1 MNKYAFALTVAVC
14 SFSAAG
20 AYAGGFGHKGS
31 TNMFRSGGN
40 TGVSSGLINISP
52 SIGLGDVTA
61 LNNVLSGNAILSGN
75 TVSGILNGNNTN
87 VLSGILGT
95 VGNAVSQGNHSY
107 KLGRRY

>member
-1 MNKYAFALTVAVC
+1 MKKYAFALTVVIC

-20 AYAGGFGHKGS
+20 AHAGGFGHKAGS
-31 TNMFRSGGN
+31 TNVFRSGGN

-75 TVSGILNGNNTN
+75 AVSGILSGNTTN
-87 VLSGILGT
+87 VLSGILGS
-95 VGNAVSQGNHSY
+95 VGNAVSQGNSY
-107 KLGRRY
+107 KLGRRR

>member
-1 MNKYAFALTVAVC
+1 
-14 SFSAAG
+14 
-20 AYAGGFGHKGS
+20 
-31 TNMFRSGGN
+31 MFRSGGN

-107 KLGRRY
+107 KLGRRH